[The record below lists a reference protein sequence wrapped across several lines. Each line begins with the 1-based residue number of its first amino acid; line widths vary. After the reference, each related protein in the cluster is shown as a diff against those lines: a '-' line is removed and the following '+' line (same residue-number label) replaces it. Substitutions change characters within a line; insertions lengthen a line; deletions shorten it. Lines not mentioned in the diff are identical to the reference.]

1 MSEIETY
8 GTITPV
14 DAAHATIRF
23 ERRLPAPIER
33 VWAAITDPGQL
44 ATWLA
49 ASSVDLRAGGTV
61 EHVFDPADPGGQ
73 VTGIILRIEPMT
85 ILEYE
90 WRFLGEPDS
99 ILRYDLVADG
109 DTTVVTLTHR
119 LLGIDQVSGYG
130 AGWHAYLDTLAAV
143 LTRTD
148 APDWDTRFAEVKAA
162 YASARWKTPVAR

>member
-1 MSEIETY
+1 MSEREPY
-8 GTITPV
+8 GTITRV

-23 ERRLPAPIER
+23 ERRLSAPIER

-49 ASSVDLRAGGTV
+49 TSSIDLRAGGKV

-73 VTGIILRIEPMT
+73 VNGTILRIEPMT
-85 ILEYE
+85 VLEYA

-109 DTTVVTLTHR
+109 ETTVMTLTHR

-130 AGWHAYLDTLAAV
+130 AGWHAYLDALAAV
-143 LTRTD
+143 LARTE
-148 APDWDTRFAEVKAA
+148 APDWGSRFAAVRAA
-162 YASARWKTPVAR
+162 YASVH

>member
-1 MSEIETY
+1 MSESETY
-8 GTITPV
+8 GTITRA

-33 VWAAITDPGQL
+33 VWLAITDPDQL

-49 ASSVDLRAGGTV
+49 ASSLDLRAGGKV
-61 EHVFDPADPGGQ
+61 EHVFDPADPGGH
-73 VTGIILRIEPMT
+73 VRGTILRIEPMT
-85 ILEYE
+85 LFEYE

-109 DTTVVTLTHR
+109 DTTVMTLTHR

-130 AGWHAYLDTLAAV
+130 AGWHAYLDALAAV
-143 LTRTD
+143 LARTE
-148 APDWDTRFAEVKAA
+148 APDWGTRFAAVRAA
-162 YASARWKTPVAR
+162 YVSVR

>member
-23 ERRLPAPIER
+23 ERRLSAPIGR
-33 VWAAITDPGQL
+33 VWAAITDQGQL

-49 ASSVDLRAGGTV
+49 TSSVDLRAGGRV

-73 VTGIILRIEPMT
+73 VSGTILRIEPMT
-85 ILEYE
+85 VLEYE
-90 WRFLGEPDS
+90 WRFIGEPDS

-109 DTTVVTLTHR
+109 DATLMTLTHR

-130 AGWHAYLDTLAAV
+130 AGWHAYLDALAAV
-143 LTRTD
+143 LARIE
-148 APDWDTRFAEVKAA
+148 APDWDTTFAAVRAA
-162 YASARWKTPVAR
+162 YPSVR

>member
-1 MSEIETY
+1 MSENETY

-14 DAAHATIRF
+14 DATHATIRF

-33 VWAAITDPGQL
+33 VWAAITDQGEL

-49 ASSVDLRAGGTV
+49 TSSIDLRTGGKV

-73 VTGIILRIEPMT
+73 VTGTILRIEPMT

-99 ILRYDLVADG
+99 VLRYDLVADG
-109 DTTVVTLTHR
+109 ETTVMTLTHR

-130 AGWHAYLDTLAAV
+130 AGWHAYLDALAAV
-143 LTRTD
+143 LARTE
-148 APDWDTRFAEVKAA
+148 APDWDARFAAVRAA
-162 YASARWKTPVAR
+162 YARAS